1 MRTGWHPGARG
12 GDVRIGP
19 KAPESV
25 LPCLAM
31 TVRDAQRRFD
41 RAAETFD
48 SADFVHAAT
57 RQGLLARLE
66 PMTVAATTIVD
77 LGSATGAS
85 AQALRRRF
93 RRATVV
99 AVDISLP
106 MLRRSARRSSWLS
119 RRPTVQADARQ
130 LPFADHSVD
139 LVFSNLLLPW
149 IGDRDR
155 LFAEVARVLRKD
167 GLFLFSTLGP
177 DSLAG
182 LRHEPFADMH
192 DVGDELVRAGL
203 RDPVLDVDRLTVNYR
218 DERSL
223 ARDLDAVGATGCL
236 PGKVDNLDI
245 GLELVYGHCW
255 GAGTFPARG
264 EIRIDSGQIG
274 RRNE

>member
-1 MRTGWHPGARG
+1 MTAR
-12 GDVRIGP
+12 DV
-19 KAPESV
+19 
-25 LPCLAM
+25 
-31 TVRDAQRRFD
+31 QRRFN
-41 RAAETFD
+41 RAADTFD
-48 SADFVHAAT
+48 SADFVHAET

-66 PMTVAATTIVD
+66 PMTIEAGTIVD

-85 AQALRRRF
+85 ALALRRRF
-93 RRATVV
+93 RRAAVV

-106 MLRRSARRSSWLS
+106 MLKRSARRSSWLS
-119 RRPTVQADARQ
+119 RRPAVQADAMR
-130 LPFADHSVD
+130 LPLADHSVD

-149 IGDRDR
+149 IGERDR
-155 LFAEVARVLRKD
+155 MFAEVARVLRKE

-236 PGKVDNLDI
+236 PDNLENLDI
-245 GLELVYGHCW
+245 ELELVFGHCW
-255 GAGTFPARG
+255 GAGTVPMRG
-264 EIRIDSGQIG
+264 EFRIDTEQIG
-274 RRNE
+274 RRNK

>member
-1 MRTGWHPGARG
+1 MTAR
-12 GDVRIGP
+12 DV
-19 KAPESV
+19 
-25 LPCLAM
+25 
-31 TVRDAQRRFD
+31 QRRFD

-48 SADFVHAAT
+48 SADFVHTET

-66 PMTVAATTIVD
+66 PMTVVAKTIVD

-93 RRATVV
+93 RRAAVV

-119 RRPTVQADARQ
+119 RQPAVQADATQ
-130 LPFADHSVD
+130 LPFADHSID

-149 IGDRDR
+149 IGQRDR
-155 LFAEVARVLRKD
+155 MFAEVARVLRKE

-203 RDPVLDVDRLTVNYR
+203 SDPVLDVDRLTVNYG

-223 ARDLDAVGATGCL
+223 ARDLDAIGATDCL
-236 PGKVDNLDI
+236 PGEVDNLDI
-245 GLELVYGHCW
+245 ELELVYGHCW
-255 GAGTFPARG
+255 GAGSRPARG
-264 EIRIDSGQIG
+264 EVRIDTGQIG
-274 RRNE
+274 RRNKNL

>member
-1 MRTGWHPGARG
+1 MTARN
-12 GDVRIGP
+12 
-19 KAPESV
+19 
-25 LPCLAM
+25 L
-31 TVRDAQRRFD
+31 QRRFD
-41 RAAETFD
+41 RAADTFD
-48 SADFVHAAT
+48 SADFVHAET

-66 PMTVAATTIVD
+66 PMTIEADTIVD

-93 RRATVV
+93 RRA
-99 AVDISLP
+99 AVIAIDISLP
-106 MLRRSARRSSWLS
+106 MLERSARRSSWFS
-119 RRPTVQADARQ
+119 RHPAVQADATR
-130 LPFADHSVD
+130 LPLADHSVD

-149 IGDRDR
+149 VTERSR
-155 LFAEVARVLRKD
+155 LFAEVARVLRKE

-218 DERSL
+218 DEKSL
-223 ARDLDAVGATGCL
+223 AGDLEAVGASGCL

-245 GLELVYGHCW
+245 ELELVYGHCW
-255 GAGTFPARG
+255 GGGIVPTPG
-264 EIRIDSGQIG
+264 EFRIDSVQIG
-274 RRNE
+274 HRNK

>member
-1 MRTGWHPGARG
+1 MTARN
-12 GDVRIGP
+12 
-19 KAPESV
+19 
-25 LPCLAM
+25 L
-31 TVRDAQRRFD
+31 QRRFD
-41 RAAETFD
+41 RAADTFD
-48 SADFVHAAT
+48 SADFVHAET

-66 PMTVAATTIVD
+66 PMTIEADTIVD

-93 RRATVV
+93 RRA
-99 AVDISLP
+99 AVIAIDISLP
-106 MLRRSARRSSWLS
+106 MLERSARRSSWFS
-119 RRPTVQADARQ
+119 RHPAVQADATR
-130 LPFADHSVD
+130 LPLADHSVD

-149 IGDRDR
+149 VTERGR
-155 LFAEVARVLRKD
+155 LFAEVARVLRKE

-218 DERSL
+218 DEKSL
-223 ARDLDAVGATGCL
+223 AGDLEAVGASGCL

-245 GLELVYGHCW
+245 ELELVYGHCW
-255 GAGTFPARG
+255 GGGIVPTPG
-264 EIRIDSGQIG
+264 EFRIDSVQIG
-274 RRNE
+274 HRNK

>member
-1 MRTGWHPGARG
+1 MAVRAPGHA
-12 GDVRIGP
+12 VIGA
-19 KAPESV
+19 KQKESV
-25 LPCLAM
+25 VTCVAM
-31 TVRDAQRRFD
+31 DTRDARQHFD

-48 SADFVHAAT
+48 SADFVHAVT
-57 RQGLLARLE
+57 RDGLFDRLE
-66 PMTVAATTIVD
+66 PMTVDASTIID

-85 AQALRRRF
+85 AHLLRRRF

-106 MLRRSARRSSWLS
+106 MLQRSTRRRSWFAK
-119 RRPTVQADARQ
+119 RPAVQADARQ

-149 IGDRDR
+149 VDQRDP
-155 LFAEVARVLRKD
+155 LFADVARVLRAE

-203 RDPVLDVDRLTVNYR
+203 RDPVLDIDHLTVNYR
-218 DERSL
+218 DRQSL
-223 ARDLDAVGATGCL
+223 DRDLAAIGAGACL
-236 PGKVDNLDI
+236 DGNIDSLDI
-245 GLELVYGHCW
+245 ELELVYGHCW
-255 GAGTFPARG
+255 GAGQTPARG
-264 EIRIDSGQIG
+264 EFRIDAGRIG
-274 RRNE
+274 RRNK

>member
-1 MRTGWHPGARG
+1 MLTEWRHRPSGS
-12 GDVRIGP
+12 DLQIGP
-19 KAPESV
+19 EQRESV
-25 LPCLAM
+25 IPCVAM
-31 TVRDAQRRFD
+31 TVRDVQRRFD

-48 SADFVHAAT
+48 SADFVHAET

-66 PMTVAATTIVD
+66 PMTIVANTILD

-106 MLRRSARRSSWLS
+106 MLERSARRSAWLS
-119 RRPTVQADARQ
+119 RHPAVQSDATQ

-149 IGDRDR
+149 ISDRER
-155 LFAEVARVLRKD
+155 LFAEVGRVLRGE

-223 ARDLDAVGATGCL
+223 ARDLEAVGATGCL
-236 PGKVDNLDI
+236 PGKTQSLDVE
-245 GLELVYGHCW
+245 LELVYGHCW
-255 GAGTFPARG
+255 GSGAVPARG
-264 EIRIDSGQIG
+264 EFRIDTGQIG
-274 RRNE
+274 RRNK